1 MMSEEEEQRIEAFSD
16 GVFAIAITLLIL
28 EIRLPPG
35 EKFPTNIALLSA
47 IGALWPSFLAFI
59 LSFVVVLMIW
69 INHRELFRLVRGVD
83 HKLMWANGSLL
94 LMVVFVPFPTAVL
107 AQYFTTE
114 AANTAVALYCGTLF
128 LTSVCHNLLFESVA
142 YKSRLLKSD
151 VGAGLVSKL
160 RKSYRLGLAIYA
172 VATLVAMWSA
182 IAGLVLATS
191 LWLLWI
197 PVHLRKT
204 GLEKMAGHTGK

>member
-1 MMSEEEEQRIEAFSD
+1 MAEEEKQRIEAFSD

-83 HKLMWANGSLL
+83 HKLMWANSSLL
-94 LMVVFVPFPTAVL
+94 LTVVFVPFPTAVL

-128 LTSVCHNLLFESVA
+128 LTSVFHNLLFESVT
-142 YKSRLLKSD
+142 YKRRLLKSD
-151 VGAGLVSKL
+151 VDAGFVSKL
-160 RKSYRLGLAIYA
+160 RKSYRFGLAIYA

-197 PVHLRKT
+197 PVHLRRKR
-204 GLEKMAGHTGK
+204 GEKIAVHGGK

>member
-1 MMSEEEEQRIEAFSD
+1 MMAEEEKHRVEAFSD

-47 IGALWPSFLAFI
+47 IGAIWPSFLAFI

-94 LMVVFVPFPTAVL
+94 LMVIFVPFPTGVL
-107 AQYFTTE
+107 AQYFPTE

-151 VGAGLVSKL
+151 VRTGFVSKL
-160 RKSYRLGLAIYA
+160 RKSYRFGLAIYA
-172 VATLVAMWSA
+172 VATLVAIFNA
-182 IAGLVLATS
+182 IAGLVLVTS

-197 PVHLRKT
+197 PVHRRMRSV
-204 GLEKMAGHTGK
+204 EKMTAHPGK

>member
-1 MMSEEEEQRIEAFSD
+1 MAEEQKDRVEAFSD

-35 EKFPTNIALLSA
+35 EKLVSNTALLSA

-69 INHRELFRLVRGVD
+69 INHRELFRLIRAVD

-107 AQYFTTE
+107 AQYLGTG

-128 LTSVCHNLLFESVA
+128 LTSVFHNLLFESVA
-142 YKSRLLKSD
+142 YEHRLLKPGVSER
-151 VGAGLVSKL
+151 LVSRL
-160 RKSYRLGLAIYA
+160 RKSYRFGLAAYL

-182 IAGLVLATS
+182 TTGLVLATS

-197 PVHLRKT
+197 PVHLRKRAR
-204 GLEKMAGHTGK
+204 E